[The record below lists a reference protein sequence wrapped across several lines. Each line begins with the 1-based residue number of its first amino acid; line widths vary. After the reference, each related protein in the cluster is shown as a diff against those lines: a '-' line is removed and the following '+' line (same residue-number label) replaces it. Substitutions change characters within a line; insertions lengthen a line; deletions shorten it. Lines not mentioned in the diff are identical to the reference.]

1 MGDKAM
7 RREIRRTMMF
17 LNCQKASL
25 VKDPYVYEP
34 DCVILDLED
43 AVAASEKDSAR
54 FQLYNTLKYLDY
66 RTTESWVRINGVDTP
81 HYKEDIRAAVAGHAD
96 GIRIPVCESAEDVK
110 LVEQLVSEAE
120 QEFGVEAG
128 QTMLMAALESPKGV
142 MHAYDIATAS
152 QRMMG
157 IALSAGDFT
166 RTMHAKHTKT
176 GEELFL
182 ARGMI
187 VMAARAANVMCFDTV
202 HTDLDDLDSL
212 KKETELI
219 ANMGFDGK
227 SVINPKQIKVIHNV
241 FNPSAKEISHS
252 EHILIALNENKA
264 NGIGVMVVD
273 GKMIDIAMKEGAER
287 TLKLAK
293 ATGLYKGD
301 LV

>member
-1 MGDKAM
+1 M

-25 VKDPYVYEP
+25 VKDPYIYEP

-43 AVAASEKDSAR
+43 AVAAQEKDSAR

-66 RTTESWVRINGVDTP
+66 RQTERWVRINGVDTP
-81 HYKEDIRAAVAGHAD
+81 YFKEDIRAAVAGKAD
-96 GIRIPVCESAEDVK
+96 GIRIPVCESAADVK
-110 LVEQLVSEAE
+110 VVENLVSAAE
-120 QEFGVEAG
+120 EEFGLPVG
-128 QTMLMAALESPKGV
+128 STLLMAALESPKGV
-142 MHAYDIATAS
+142 LNAFSIAAATP
-152 QRMMG
+152 RMMG

-176 GEELFL
+176 GEELFV
-182 ARGMI
+182 ARGQI
-187 VMAARAANVMCFDTV
+187 VLAARAAGVMCFDTV

-212 KKETELI
+212 RRETELI
-219 ANMGFDGK
+219 CNMGFDGK
-227 SVINPKQIKVIHNV
+227 SVINPKQIAVIHDV
-241 FNPSAKEISHS
+241 FNPTAKEIKHA
-252 EHILIALNENKA
+252 EHILLALSANKA
-264 NGIGVMVVD
+264 KGIGVMVVD

-293 ATGLYKGD
+293 VTGLYKGD